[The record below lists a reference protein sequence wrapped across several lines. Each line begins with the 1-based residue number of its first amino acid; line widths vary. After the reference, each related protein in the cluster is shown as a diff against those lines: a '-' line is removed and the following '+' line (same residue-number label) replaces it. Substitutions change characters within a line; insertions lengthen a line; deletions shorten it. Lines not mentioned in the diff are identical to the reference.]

1 MALGH
6 GRVNVVAVVVPEADA
21 EAGNRGSFGIAK
33 TLSRI
38 RGKV

>member
-21 EAGNRGSFGIAK
+21 EFGIAK

-38 RGKV
+38 LGKV